1 MNLCVIPARGGS
13 KRFKNKNRKIFFG
26 KPIISYTIES
36 AIKSKCFDK
45 ILVTSD
51 DQKILKIAEK
61 YNISREIRKSEL
73 SSDTA
78 SVSDV
83 LTDIIRRM
91 KPKPDIIL
99 GNKFSNIEI
108 IKYIVNIFLYLNLKI
123 STAYIIKFI

>member
-61 YNISREIRKSEL
+61 YN
-73 SSDTA
+73 
-78 SVSDV
+78 
-83 LTDIIRRM
+83 
-91 KPKPDIIL
+91 
-99 GNKFSNIEI
+99 F
-108 IKYIVNIFLYLNLKI
+108 
-123 STAYIIKFI
+123 